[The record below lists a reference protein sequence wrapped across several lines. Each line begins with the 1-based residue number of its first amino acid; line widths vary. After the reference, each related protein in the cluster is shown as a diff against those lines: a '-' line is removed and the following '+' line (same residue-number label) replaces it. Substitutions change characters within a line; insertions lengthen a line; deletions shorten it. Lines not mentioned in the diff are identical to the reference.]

1 MALILSRFSIL
12 KTSVFLLLSFTGI
25 LSVNNLHAQ
34 VLSSA
39 AIGAFVKQ
47 QFSTGNLQINKVVL
61 EQPHI
66 IPKESMD
73 KFFAKYEGKEIS
85 VEDVKEIQKRLSKYY
100 YAKGYINSGVIV
112 PNQKIEN
119 GILKFRAIH
128 GRLTRVKTKGNKR
141 ISNAYI
147 KHAVA
152 KGVTVPLNSEK
163 LQLALETLQ
172 KHPLIS
178 EVKANISPG
187 DKLGQSILVLNIL
200 EEKPYFFSAE
210 VSNHQSP
217 SIGQYRM
224 GMSFGHRD
232 LTGLRDTVRMDLS
245 KSEGLTSGNVD
256 YTLPLTLNDYM
267 FNAYVNYGKFSII
280 DEEFSAAEINSEST
294 TFGFSVNAPLYK
306 TSHAEVSG
314 GIGLDIK
321 HMTLSMF
328 GEPAT
333 LSEGFVDGESNSSP
347 MVFHIN
353 ALYQERR
360 FVTAMYAGI
369 RRGTNINFF
378 GGGDEDRIFT
388 VGVGQ
393 LSVAFKVVSKLEWHV
408 RVNGQLTGDNLL
420 PAEKYAIGGS
430 RSVRGYR
437 ENLLVRDN
445 GLVVSNQLRYSILRS
460 KLFFVPFV
468 DYGRSWDS
476 DQGEFGSSSEQIYSA
491 GAGLQWKATKALY
504 SELFWGKTLADV
516 DTNTDQTQDY
526 SFHVLLKYTFY

>member
-1 MALILSRFSIL
+1 MILKMSYYSMKFSVLSLLILVGLFFSSNIY
-12 KTSVFLLLSFTGI
+12 
-25 LSVNNLHAQ
+25 AQ
-34 VLSSA
+34 VMSSA

-47 QFSTGNLQINKVVL
+47 QFSTGNVQINKVVL

-66 IPKESMD
+66 IPKESID
-73 KFFAKYEGKEIS
+73 KFFTKYEGKEIS

-119 GILKFRAIH
+119 GILKFRAVH
-128 GRLTRVKTKGNKR
+128 GRLTRVKAKGNKR

-147 KHAVA
+147 KNAVA

-163 LQLALETLQ
+163 LQLALEALQ

-187 DKLGQSILVLNIL
+187 EKLGESILELKIS
-200 EEKPYFFSAE
+200 EEKPYFLSAE
-210 VSNHQSP
+210 MSNHQSP
-217 SIGQYRM
+217 SIGQYRI

-232 LTGLRDTVRMDLS
+232 VTGLRDTLKIDLS

-267 FNAYVNYGKFSII
+267 FNAYINYGKFSII
-280 DEEFSAAEINSEST
+280 DEEFSAAEIDSEST

-306 TSHAEVSG
+306 TSHAEISG

-333 LSEGFVDGESNSSP
+333 LSEGFVDGESNSTP
-347 MVFHIN
+347 MVFHVN

-360 FVTAMYAGI
+360 FVAAMYAGI
-369 RRGTNINFF
+369 RRGTNISLF
-378 GGGDEDRIFT
+378 GGSDEDRVFT
-388 VGVGQ
+388 VGVSQ
-393 LSVAFKVVSKLEWHV
+393 LSMALKLIPKLEWNV
-408 RVNGQLTGDNLL
+408 RINGQLTGDNLL
-420 PAEKYAIGGS
+420 PAEKFAIGGVK
-430 RSVRGYR
+430 SVRGYR

-445 GLVVSNQLRYSILRS
+445 GLVISNQLRYSIFRS
-460 KLFFVPFV
+460 KLFLVPFV

-476 DQGEFGSSSEQIYSA
+476 EQGTLGASGEQIYSA
-491 GAGLQWKATKALY
+491 GAGLQWKANKALY
-504 SELFWGKTLADV
+504 TELFWGKTLTDV
-516 DTNTDQTQDY
+516 ATNSDQTQDY
-526 SFHVLLKYTFY
+526 SFHVLMRYTFY